1 VKLIEIQDQFP
12 AMGINVVA
20 MTYDPYEFLKEVEL
34 DEGIEFTLLQDID
47 RRHVNAFGILNTTD
61 YEPGDRAWGVPY
73 PGIMLVDPDGVIRY
87 KFAEEG
93 YRIRPDFADVLEAAA
108 AMQ

>member
-1 VKLIEIQDQFP
+1 
-12 AMGINVVA
+12 MGINIAA

-34 DEGIEFTLLQDID
+34 DQDIGFTLLQDEE
-47 RRHVNAFGILNTTD
+47 RKHVNAYGILNTTL

-73 PGIMLVDPDGVIRY
+73 PGIFLIDTNGVIRY

-93 YRIRPDFADVLEAAA
+93 YRLRPDFADVLEAAA
-108 AMQ
+108 NM